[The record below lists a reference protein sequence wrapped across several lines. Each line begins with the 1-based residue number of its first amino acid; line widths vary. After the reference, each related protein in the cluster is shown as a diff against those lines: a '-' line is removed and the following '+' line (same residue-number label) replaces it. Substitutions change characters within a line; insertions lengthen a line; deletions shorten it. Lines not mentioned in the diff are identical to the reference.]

1 MNQQNTMRMLT
12 RIRLINWHYFS
23 NETISVKGS
32 FLLSGDNSSGKST
45 IMDAIQMVLTTNVK
59 NFNQAANDKSKRN
72 LKGYVRGKTG
82 IEGQSYKI
90 AHNKSTISYVA
101 LEFYEQSKKR
111 YFVLGVKMDSPNED
125 AEIKKRWF
133 CEEGSFD
140 DFTFIEDG
148 KPATDE
154 QFKNNGRKI
163 VLIRETYEAKDK
175 FYRRMGNLGK
185 GFSELIP
192 KSIAFKPM
200 DNIKQFITQY
210 ILPKE
215 PVSVESLRENIR
227 NLNEM
232 QQLVTMTKK
241 HVEQLQDII
250 QIHGQIH
257 KNLREHKKIELLL
270 AYADYEDNQI
280 QICDLDE
287 KMKVLTKQ
295 VENYDAEISTQKQF
309 LQTEREN
316 LVGIQ
321 TEIATNG
328 NGHLISSLEKDISN
342 LKNNKGQYNRTLE
355 I

>member
-45 IMDAIQMVLTTNVK
+45 IMDAIQMVLTTNVE

-111 YFVLGVKMDSPNED
+111 YFVLGVKMDSLNED
-125 AEIKKRWF
+125 AEIKKCWF

-154 QFKNNGRKI
+154 QFKNNGKKI
-163 VLIRETYEAKDK
+163 VLIRETY
-175 FYRRMGNLGK
+175 
-185 GFSELIP
+185 
-192 KSIAFKPM
+192 
-200 DNIKQFITQY
+200 
-210 ILPKE
+210 
-215 PVSVESLRENIR
+215 
-227 NLNEM
+227 
-232 QQLVTMTKK
+232 
-241 HVEQLQDII
+241 
-250 QIHGQIH
+250 
-257 KNLREHKKIELLL
+257 
-270 AYADYEDNQI
+270 
-280 QICDLDE
+280 
-287 KMKVLTKQ
+287 
-295 VENYDAEISTQKQF
+295 
-309 LQTEREN
+309 
-316 LVGIQ
+316 
-321 TEIATNG
+321 
-328 NGHLISSLEKDISN
+328 
-342 LKNNKGQYNRTLE
+342 
-355 I
+355 

>member
-1 MNQQNTMRMLT
+1 
-12 RIRLINWHYFS
+12 
-23 NETISVKGS
+23 
-32 FLLSGDNSSGKST
+32 
-45 IMDAIQMVLTTNVK
+45 MVLTTNVK

-154 QFKNNGRKI
+154 QFKNNGKKI

-232 QQLVTMTKK
+232 
-241 HVEQLQDII
+241 
-250 QIHGQIH
+250 
-257 KNLREHKKIELLL
+257 
-270 AYADYEDNQI
+270 
-280 QICDLDE
+280 
-287 KMKVLTKQ
+287 
-295 VENYDAEISTQKQF
+295 
-309 LQTEREN
+309 
-316 LVGIQ
+316 
-321 TEIATNG
+321 
-328 NGHLISSLEKDISN
+328 
-342 LKNNKGQYNRTLE
+342 
-355 I
+355 